1 MKGKILRKV
10 LAVSLSAAMIMCT
23 GLTTV
28 SQFVG
33 TDISVSAADTYGD
46 FQYQVNGDGT
56 VTIMEYTGNGGDVAV
71 PSMING
77 RNVTVIDN
85 GAFHECENLT
95 SVTIPYGVT
104 AINGF
109 AFVKCTSLV
118 SVMIPESVTFIGDNV
133 FLECKS
139 LKSITIPSGVSSS
152 LTYQTFTQCDSLE
165 SINVDKNNSTYS
177 SDNGALLDKDKKT
190 LIFCPRNKNG
200 TYKIP
205 DTVTS
210 VREYAFCECRNLTSI
225 NIPSGITQ
233 IEHYA
238 FSKCGITSIAIPEGV
253 MSIDYD
259 AFEGCWA
266 LQNITFPNSLEKT
279 GGNAFQDTA
288 WYNSQPNGV
297 VYAGKVLYKYKG
309 SMPNNT
315 SIAVKNG
322 TVAIGDSAFGYCSNL
337 KNITIPDGVKYI
349 GTSAFDG
356 CTGLTQI
363 TLPNSVT
370 EIGTSAFWNT
380 GLTSIN
386 LPDGLTNIGGYVF
399 RNCMN
404 LTSASIPD
412 SIIKTGRGIFQD
424 CKKLENVTIG
434 KGLTYIHDDWFAGC
448 TNLKNIMLPD
458 NIKSIGWETFS
469 GCTSLQNIVIPDGV
483 TSIGYETFA
492 RCTSMTSF
500 TIPDSV
506 TSVNSNAFIGCTNL
520 TSITVPESVTFIG
533 GNTFSGCPNLN
544 IYGIKG
550 SYAETYAKRNN
561 IPFVSAISSDEIVLG
576 GTVTVNAKAV
586 NCTSDYTYAVL
597 YKKKSEKKWTVKQ
610 NYSTNDTV
618 VIKPAKAT
626 DYDVCVKAKDTNG
639 KIIKKFFEL
648 KVNEKLKNTS
658 VISAATIKKGNTV
671 TVNGSAT
678 GGMGSYQY
686 AVLYKK
692 KSESKW
698 TVRQGYKDNSEI
710 IVRPYTNT
718 DYDICIKVQD
728 SNGTIAKKYFS
739 VTVK

>member
-10 LAVSLSAAMIMCT
+10 LAVSLSAAMIMCA

-28 SQFVG
+28 GQFVG

-77 RNVTVIDN
+77 RNVTVIYN
-85 GAFHECENLT
+85 GAFHECETLT
-95 SVTIPYGVT
+95 SVTIPYGIT
-104 AINGF
+104 AVNDL
-109 AFVKCTSLV
+109 AFVNCKSLISIV
-118 SVMIPESVTFIGDNV
+118 FSESVTFIGENV
-133 FLECKS
+133 FTGCE
-139 LKSITIPSGVSSS
+139 
-152 LTYQTFTQCDSLE
+152 SLE
-165 SINVDKNNSTYS
+165 SIIVDKNNSTYS
-177 SDNGALLDKDKKT
+177 SDNGVLLDKDKKT
-190 LIFCPRNKNG
+190 LIFCPRNKKG

-210 VREYAFCECRNLTSI
+210 VREYAFCGCRGLTSI
-225 NIPSGITQ
+225 DIPNGITK
-233 IEHYA
+233 IESFT
-238 FSKCGITSIAIPEGV
+238 FSECGLTSIVIPNGV
-253 MSIDYD
+253 TSIGYN
-259 AFEGCWA
+259 AFDGCGA
-266 LQNITFPNSLEKT
+266 LQNITFPASLTKIS
-279 GGNAFQDTA
+279 GRAFKDTA
-288 WYNSQPNGV
+288 WYNSQPNGLV
-297 VYAGKVLYKYKG
+297 FAGNVLYKYKG
-309 SMPNNT
+309 SMPYNT
-315 SIAVKNG
+315 NITVKDG
-322 TVAIGDSAFGYCSNL
+322 TVSIGAEAFSQCRNMTSVTLPGSVTGIDDNAFSSCSSLKRINMPNNL
-337 KNITIPDGVKYI
+337 KYI
-349 GTSAFDG
+349 GISAFSG
-356 CTGLTQI
+356 CTSLSQI
-363 TLPNSVT
+363 TLPDSIT
-370 EIGTSAFWNT
+370 EIHTNAFYNT
-380 GLTSIN
+380 GLTSITI
-386 LPDGLTNIGGYVF
+386 PDSLTDIGGYVF
-399 RNCMN
+399 GNCTN
-404 LTSASIPD
+404 LISASIPD
-412 SIIKTGRGIFQD
+412 SITQTGRGVFQD

-448 TNLKNIMLPD
+448 TSLKNITLPD

-469 GCTSLQNIVIPDGV
+469 GCTSLQGIVIPDGV
-483 TSIGYETFA
+483 TFIGYETFA

-500 TIPDSV
+500 NIPDSV

-533 GNTFSGCPNLN
+533 WNAFSDCPNLT
-544 IYGIKG
+544 IYGMKG

-586 NCTSDYTYAVL
+586 NCTSNYTYAVL
-597 YKKKSEKKWTVKQ
+597 YKKKSENKWTVKQ

-618 VIKPAKAT
+618 VIKPARAT
-626 DYDVCVKAKDTNG
+626 DYDICVKVKDTNG

-658 VISAATIKKGNTV
+658 VISAATIKKGSTV
-671 TVNGSAT
+671 TVKGSAT
-678 GGMGSYQY
+678 GGMGNYQY

-728 SNGTIAKKYFS
+728 SSGTIAKKYFS